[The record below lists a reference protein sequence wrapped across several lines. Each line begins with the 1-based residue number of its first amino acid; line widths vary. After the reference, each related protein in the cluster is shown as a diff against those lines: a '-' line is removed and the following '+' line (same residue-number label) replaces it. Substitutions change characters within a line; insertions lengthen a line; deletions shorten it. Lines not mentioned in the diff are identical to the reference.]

1 MYWCMAPFR
10 YFSYFLHLFCMI
22 SLSYVRRSASIA
34 LMAAVV
40 ITTCIAPGA
49 LADDFSYVS
58 VAHLNVRDE
67 NLWHGRVLSIID
79 QGDRITVL
87 GAASDSRW
95 QQIQLSDGT
104 IGYVNGSY
112 LTNEEPAVEKATGQY
127 YHIRVNNAYLR
138 GDDHAFITAVLRKND
153 EVEIL
158 DPNVQKNT
166 WYRVRVRSTESGR
179 YVGREGL
186 IGKKLIELDA
196 DTSAIAE
203 QSSIDISQTQ
213 IAPAPET
220 APVDTTVS
228 QTTSDLANTST
239 DNLPPLDSAPAD
251 ASGSLQTIAPST
263 QTPVDQPVMDL
274 SSTGVDVSTSTG
286 TKSST
291 STGITIGTGAVMSE
305 DALLR
310 SLLGN

>member
-1 MYWCMAPFR
+1 
-10 YFSYFLHLFCMI
+10 MI
-22 SLSYVRRSASIA
+22 SLSHARRSATIA

-40 ITTCIAPGA
+40 VITCIAPGA

-58 VAHLNVRDE
+58 VIHLNVRDE
-67 NLWHGRVLSIID
+67 NLWKGHILSIID
-79 QGDRITVL
+79 QGDRVTVL
-87 GAASDSRW
+87 GTASDSRW

-104 IGYVNGSY
+104 IGYVNSSY
-112 LTNEEPAVEKATGQY
+112 LTNKEPAVEKAVGQY
-127 YHIRVNNAYLR
+127 YHVRVNNAYLR
-138 GDDHAFITAVLRKND
+138 GDDHTFITAVLRKND

-166 WYRVRVRSTESGR
+166 WYRVRVRSTESGQ

-186 IGKKLIELDA
+186 IGKKIIEPDTDA
-196 DTSAIAE
+196 PAIVE
-203 QSSIDISQTQ
+203 QSSVDMSQVQPT
-213 IAPAPET
+213 PALEP
-220 APVDTTVS
+220 APVDTTMS

-251 ASGSLQTIAPST
+251 ASVST
-263 QTPVDQPVMDL
+263 QTIVSPTQTSADQPVMDL
-274 SSTGVDVSTSTG
+274 SGTGTDVATSTG
-286 TKSST
+286 TVSST